1 MGMGMGIHEEIRR
14 CQSEDIRLS
23 RGGRHD
29 DADAEAAETA
39 VYEMARALGRLTTD
53 AARIAV
59 VYGRSLNL

>member
-1 MGMGMGIHEEIRR
+1 MGIHEEIQRHQ
-14 CQSEDIRLS
+14 CDGTGSS

-39 VYEMARALGRLTTD
+39 VYRMARALGRLTTD

>member
-1 MGMGMGIHEEIRR
+1 MGIHEEIRR
-14 CQSEDIRLS
+14 FQVERP
-23 RGGRHD
+23 GGRRSGVHED
-29 DADAEAAETA
+29 CDAEAAETA